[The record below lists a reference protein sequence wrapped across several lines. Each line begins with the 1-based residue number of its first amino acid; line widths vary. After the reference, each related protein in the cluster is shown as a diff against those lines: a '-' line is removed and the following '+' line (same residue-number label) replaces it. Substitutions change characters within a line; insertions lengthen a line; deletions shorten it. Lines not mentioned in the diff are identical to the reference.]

1 MIALH
6 RDVVVGFLQC
16 VTRSGWFLLLLLLF
30 VGLEYFRN
38 VLLVSCTQDYY
49 IPFHSSRIEIGEN
62 AVNDKTR
69 KGATFPL
76 LERQNKLSILYLF
89 ITSTGNTVLNAGK
102 VYRDMV
108 SNLLKPV
115 IASDQTTLV
124 RYDVF
129 FGLKNNVS
137 TAVAGTAHADIAAH
151 PVFLDKFINI
161 VAPKYFL

>member
-1 MIALH
+1 M
-6 RDVVVGFLQC
+6 
-16 VTRSGWFLLLLLLF
+16 LLF

-76 LERQNKLSILYLF
+76 LKLPKTNSQLLFLF
-89 ITSTGNTVLNAGK
+89 ISSNSYTVLNSGK